1 MSENAYFL
9 VRATTDYIN
18 RKTGILT
25 RFIDDIPW
33 QERERLLDTGQI
45 EVACICGLP
54 YVVKAAQPEL

>member
-9 VRATTDYIN
+9 VRGATYYIN

-45 EVACICGLP
+45 KIACICGLP
-54 YVVKAAQPEL
+54 YVVKADQSEP